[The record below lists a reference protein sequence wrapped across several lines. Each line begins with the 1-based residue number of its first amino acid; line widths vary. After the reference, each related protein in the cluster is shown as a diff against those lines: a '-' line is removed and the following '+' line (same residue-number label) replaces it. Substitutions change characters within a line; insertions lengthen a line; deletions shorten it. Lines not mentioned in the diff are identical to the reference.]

1 MGSTRNRKPS
11 LADTTSD
18 ASKTETIKIA
28 VFDNNPIFRAGIVH
42 VLNAEPGMEV
52 VMESGS
58 ALDLLE
64 LGGGLSPDIIIL
76 DADIIAAEMNLW
88 SSIHRICPAVNI
100 LAMAFNLD
108 HEQVLA
114 AFAVGAR
121 GYILK
126 GVGAPELLEAVR
138 ALYRSEGYVSPAL
151 GAMMLANASL
161 EGRFKREFK
170 GANASP
176 LAQLTFREG
185 EIFDLLAAGLTNK
198 EIGRHLNVA
207 EKTIK
212 GYVTHI
218 FEKLHVRNRVEAAML
233 SRSET
238 KPHVA
243 RRTWRVVAPPS
254 HVGGKDGS
262 TSVPVTGGLV
272 AGSKGGLPQR
282 RNGQSPNG

>member
-1 MGSTRNRKPS
+1 MDSIPKCKPS
-11 LADTTSD
+11 FTDGE
-18 ASKTETIKIA
+18 ASEPGIIKIA
-28 VFDNNPIFRAGIVH
+28 VFDNNPLFRAGIVH
-42 VLNAEPGMEV
+42 VLNAEPVMEV

-64 LGGGLSPDIIIL
+64 LGGGPSPDIIVL
-76 DADIIAAEMNLW
+76 DADVMAAENHLW
-88 SSIHRICPAVNI
+88 NTIHRICPSVAI
-100 LAMAFNLD
+100 LVMAFNLD
-108 HEQVLA
+108 QEQVLM

-126 GVGAPELLEAVR
+126 GVRGPELIEAVC
-138 ALYRSEGYVSPAL
+138 ALHRSEGYVSPAL

-176 LAQLTFREG
+176 VPQLTFRES

-198 EIGRHLNVA
+198 EIGRRLNVA

-233 SRSET
+233 SRSEA

-243 RRTWRVVAPPS
+243 QRPWRVVALTPN
-254 HVGGKDGS
+254 VNGKDGPNA
-262 TSVPVTGGLV
+262 VPLSNSLITGP
-272 AGSKGGLPQR
+272 KGVLPQR
-282 RNGQSPNG
+282 RNGEAPNG